1 MLKNYIKTTY
11 RHMFRNKANVV
22 FKLGSLTAA
31 LFSLLIIVLY
41 VSYQWSFDKFHNDY
55 ENIYRVNSN
64 RDENGK
70 LVAYSMLPPA
80 IGPALKQELP
90 QVLAYAR
97 LSVANK
103 ILVQYQEKLF
113 RFPGFV
119 EADSSIFD
127 VLTFT
132 FVKGD
137 KSALRQSGSVVL
149 TESLARQIFGD
160 EDPINKVIASPDHS
174 NRLLNVTAIIKD
186 LPSNSHLL
194 INAIH
199 NFGSLQRS
207 DLNSWQ
213 ITWDGSVNLYV
224 RLSPGT
230 EPKDL
235 DSRAI
240 PLLRKNLA
248 KSEDG
253 SEKRF
258 GIFLQSIADIYLD
271 QPLKMEFGR
280 KGNPIYVYIFSMLGI
295 FLIAIASTN
304 YVNLSIADF
313 ETRTREIGVRK
324 ILGARKSHIA
334 IHVFLEAFTLSLLAL
349 TLAVSIL
356 YAVFPSVSSMLD
368 SNLRFAMLANPRV
381 IALMTCVVAILVIGS
396 IAYPAYRLMFQ
407 NPVKELKSSAGH
419 GSSMSVGRI
428 LLLAQYAISIICICT
443 TLIVGKQLSYLKET
457 DLGYERSHV
466 VSLVMPD
473 EYPGDRID
481 VLRNE
486 MNRLAG
492 VESVSYSYYL
502 MPVSTYFKGW
512 YQVEKNGK
520 MEKILLNEMFVDH
533 DYFETMGIKVIA
545 GRGFDVRHASDS
557 RNSFIINE
565 TAAKELGWEN
575 PLGKR
580 IRFGY
585 TEETDKQG
593 DGTVIGVVKDFHT
606 LSLHKKIEPVV
617 LRLQYDSW
625 PGNALNVK
633 VRGSL
638 AEMLPVITST
648 YERVMPGFLAD
659 ARVVEDLYSRQYQD
673 ENKAFAFLQ
682 VGTVIIIAIS
692 FLGVFSLSL
701 YMSVRRMKEFG
712 IRKVLGATVQ
722 QIATLHVF
730 YFLKIVLVANLMA
743 LPLAYWLM
751 NQWLD
756 DFAYRTEPGNFIFP
770 GVMLAS
776 FFLVIVSGGYSAWR
790 AGQMN
795 PVDVI
800 KME

>member
-1 MLKNYIKTTY
+1 
-11 RHMFRNKANVV
+11 MFHNKVNFA

-41 VSYQWSFDKFHNDY
+41 VSYQWSFDTFHNDH

-64 RDENGK
+64 RDEDGK
-70 LVAYSMLPPA
+70 LVGYSMLPPA
-80 IGPALKQELP
+80 IGPALKQERP
-90 QVLAYAR
+90 EVLAYAR

-103 ILVQYQEKLF
+103 ILVQYQDKLF

-132 FVKGD
+132 FIKGD
-137 KSALRQSGSVVL
+137 KSALRQHGSVVL
-149 TESLARQIFGD
+149 TETLARQIFGN
-160 EDPINKVIASPDHS
+160 EDPINKVITSPDHS
-174 NRLLNVTAIIKD
+174 NRLLNVTAVIKD
-186 LPSNSHLL
+186 LPVNSHLL

-199 NFGSLQRS
+199 DFGSLQRS
-207 DLNSWQ
+207 DLGSWQ

-230 EPKDL
+230 DPKELANRAEPV
-235 DSRAI
+235 
-240 PLLRKNLA
+240 LRKNLA

-258 GIFLQSIADIYLD
+258 GIYLQSIAGIYLD
-271 QPLKMEFGR
+271 PPLKMEFGR

-295 FLIAIASTN
+295 FLLAIASTN

-334 IHVFLEAFTLSLLAL
+334 FHVFLEAFTISLLAL
-349 TLAVSIL
+349 MLSVLIL
-356 YAVFPSVSSMLD
+356 YVVFPFVSSMLD
-368 SNLRFAMLANPRV
+368 NNLRFAMLATPGV
-381 IALMTCVVAILVIGS
+381 ITLMVCVVTILVIGS
-396 IAYPAYRLMFQ
+396 IAYPAYKLMFQ
-407 NPVKELKSSAGH
+407 NPIKELKSSIGY
-419 GSSMSVGRI
+419 GSMSVGRI

-473 EYPGDRID
+473 EYPSDRIN

-512 YQVEKNGK
+512 YQVEKDGK

-545 GRGFDVRHASDS
+545 GRGFDVKYASDS
-557 RNSFIINE
+557 RNGFIINE

-585 TEETDKQG
+585 TEETDRQG

-648 YERVMPGFLAD
+648 YERIMPGFLAD
-659 ARVVEDLYSRQYQD
+659 ARVVEDLYNRQYQD

-682 VGTVIIIAIS
+682 IGTIIIIAIS
-692 FLGVFSLSL
+692 LLGVFSLSL
-701 YMSVRRMKEFG
+701 YLSVRRMKEFG
-712 IRKVLGATVQ
+712 IRKVLGATVP
-722 QIATLHVF
+722 QIAALHVS
-730 YFLKIVLVANLMA
+730 YFLKIVLMANLVA
-743 LPLAYWLM
+743 LPLAYWFM

-770 GVMLAS
+770 LVMLAS
-776 FFLVIVSGGYSAWR
+776 FFLVVVSGGYSAWK

-795 PVDVI
+795 PIDVI